1 MIVMQTGID
10 WVKGDRSILLE
21 GGTAWCLAIM
31 EVGWQRRMASGGVE
45 RRMRLVNCGKQRVRW
60 LVAGDRAWLSTCH
73 LS

>member
-1 MIVMQTGID
+1 MQMGTD

-21 GGTAWCLAIM
+21 GGTTWCLAIM

-45 RRMRLVNCGKQRVRW
+45 RLMRLVNCGKQRARW
-60 LVAGDRAWLSTCH
+60 LVAGDGAWLSICH

>member
-45 RRMRLVNCGKQRVRW
+45 RRMRLVDCGK
-60 LVAGDRAWLSTCH
+60 
-73 LS
+73 